1 MVLGLI
7 DYRIEFVRVQACQV
21 IVLGCT
27 DRELRVEYRQRCFL
41 AMDFVVV
48 LELNLVQK
56 FKKSKQI

>member
-48 LELNLVQK
+48 LGSNLLQN
-56 FKKSKQI
+56 QT